1 MIPPIVGVVLRSS
14 LFQGAILGLAFGGA
28 VWLGIAHIEQRGVK
42 KCEEAYRVELAESI
56 IRAGEEARKIA
67 LEDAEVSTDFEDMRV
82 RIQYVYR
89 NREVEV
95 VKHVPPDCVLC
106 RLTPVGLSLLN
117 DSLTNH
123 DRPDEAG
130 NSSKPDKPLPKL
142 DPGTQWNLPGASSE
156 ADRGKRKVL

>member
-1 MIPPIVGVVLRSS
+1 MLPPIIGVVLRSS

-28 VWLGIAHIEQRGVK
+28 VWLGVAHLEQRGVK
-42 KCEEAYRVELAESI
+42 KCEEAHKVELAGSI

-67 LEDAEVSTDFEDMRV
+67 LEDAAVSAGFEDTRV

-106 RLTPVGLSLLN
+106 RLNPVGLGLLN

-123 DRPDEAG
+123 DRTAEADDT
-130 NSSKPDKPLPKL
+130 SKPDKPVPRPN
-142 DPGTQWNLPGASSE
+142 PGTKWNLPGVGTE
-156 ADRGKRKVL
+156 ADRGKRQIL

>member
-28 VWLGIAHIEQRGVK
+28 VWLGVAHLEQRGVK
-42 KCEEAYRVELAESI
+42 KCEEAHKVELAGSI

-67 LEDAEVSTDFEDMRV
+67 LEDAAVSAGFEDTRV

-95 VKHVPPDCVLC
+95 VKHVPPDCIQC
-106 RLTPVGLSLLN
+106 RLNPVGLGLLN

-123 DRPDEAG
+123 DPGEAD
-130 NSSKPDKPLPKL
+130 NSRKPDKPLPKL
-142 DPGTQWNLPGASSE
+142 DPGNQWNIPGVSSE
-156 ADRGKRKVL
+156 ADRGKRKIL